1 MVNHLKG
8 FTPIVVATCLLLVG
22 CGRSA
27 EHRLVGT
34 WDGKAEFDETTVVK
48 ENPATSGNLSRDGF
62 RTEAAKILVKSI
74 SIRLHVDADGKATLS
89 EGAGPIS
96 DTITGPYKILRSEGD
111 QMTIQIDV
119 KDPQTGIIEP
129 VVRTL
134 TWSDD
139 DHFTMETPE
148 KFKGL
153 SVAQIRFTRLVK

>member
-1 MVNHLKG
+1 MTQNH
-8 FTPIVVATCLLLVG
+8 
-22 CGRSA
+22 
-27 EHRLVGT
+27 
-34 WDGKAEFDETTVVK
+34 
-48 ENPATSGNLSRDGF
+48 ATSGNLPRDGL

-119 KDPQTGIIEP
+119 KDAQTGIIEP

-139 DHFTMETPE
+139 DHFTMQTPE